1 LVRPRDAPTTVREV
15 KFMAQNLFA
24 VLALAAGLAIGA
36 ASTSPAAESP
46 TDTELQAVC
55 ERVQAA
61 IDDLRAKAAFPGVGV
76 GIVLADGRSVGVACG
91 LADLEN
97 KVPLKP
103 ADRMLAGS
111 AGKMFIAAVALQLVE
126 EGKLGLDDR
135 AEKWLGKEPWFG
147 RLPNAA
153 DMTIRSL
160 LNHTAGLPEWFAQKG
175 VVEAIKGNP
184 DREWTP
190 ADRLEFVLDAKP
202 LFAVGK
208 DWSYADTH
216 YILAGLIAEKA
227 SGKPLFEQV
236 EGRLIKPLKLPG
248 VVASDRRS
256 VPGLACGYASPRMPL
271 GFDGR
276 TLTDGKLMT
285 NPQVEWAGGGLAT
298 TPEDLA
304 RWAKLTF
311 EGKAF
316 RKKETLEAMLA
327 GVDMTSGKGGSKGPK
342 YGLGVMIRDTE
353 WGLSYGHGGWFP
365 GYRTEVAYYPDRKVA
380 IAVQFNTDIGT
391 SLKKGTAAYLAD
403 VTRVVLGPGK

>member
-1 LVRPRDAPTTVREV
+1 
-15 KFMAQNLFA
+15 MAQALFA
-24 VLALAAGLAIGA
+24 VLALAAGLAVG
-36 ASTSPAAESP
+36 TVPTPPAADP
-46 TDTELQAVC
+46 PADPELQAVR
-55 ERVQAA
+55 ERVQATLDA
-61 IDDLRAKAAFPGVGV
+61 LRAKAAFPGAGV
-76 GIVLADGRSVGVACG
+76 GFVLADGRSAGVACG
-91 LADLEN
+91 LADVEN
-97 KVPLKP
+97 KVALKP
-103 ADRMLAGS
+103 ADRLLAGS
-111 AGKMFIAAVALQLVE
+111 AGKTFVAAVTLQLVE

-135 AEKWLGKEPWFG
+135 AEKWLGKEPWFA

-175 VVEAIKGNP
+175 VAEAIKGDP

-190 ADRLEFVLDAKP
+190 AERLGYVLDTKP

-208 DWSYADTH
+208 GWSYADTH

-227 SGKPLFEQV
+227 GGKPLFEQV
-236 EGRLIKPLKLPG
+236 EGRLLKPLKLTG

-256 VPGLACGYASPRMPL
+256 VPGLACGYAGPRMPL

-276 TLTDGKLMT
+276 TVTDGKLMT

-304 RWAKLTF
+304 RWAKLVF

-316 RKKETLEAMLA
+316 RKKETLEAMLG
-327 GVDMTSGKGGSKGPK
+327 GVDMTAGKGGAKGPK

-353 WGLSYGHGGWFP
+353 WGPSYGHGGWFP
-365 GYRTEVAYYPDRKVA
+365 GYRTEVAYFPDKKVA

-403 VTRVVLGPGK
+403 VTRVVLGLGK